1 MKTEC
6 KIVVKNLMSMFKE
19 LAETNRKQ
27 QEEINQLK
35 KNSSTPAA
43 AVNNAK
49 FDTYA
54 DCVNNKKQEHL
65 VIVKNK
71 STERIDLRKVLY
83 SSLKGKE
90 NEVDLS
96 HKIKVNKRRLIVNA
110 SNEKQQHLIIDQLKK
125 NVDVEAFKP
134 TKRIPSLYVK
144 NI

>member
-1 MKTEC
+1 
-6 KIVVKNLMSMFKE
+6 MSMFKE

-35 KNSSTPAA
+35 KNSSTPTA

-83 SSLKGKE
+83 SSIKGKE

-110 SNEKQQHLIIDQLKK
+110 SNEK
-125 NVDVEAFKP
+125 
-134 TKRIPSLYVK
+134 
-144 NI
+144 